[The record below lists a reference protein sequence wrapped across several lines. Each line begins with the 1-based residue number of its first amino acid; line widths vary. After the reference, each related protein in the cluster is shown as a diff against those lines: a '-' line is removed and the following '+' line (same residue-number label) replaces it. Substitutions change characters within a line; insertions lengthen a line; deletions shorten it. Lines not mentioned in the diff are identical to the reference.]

1 MSQKTTAA
9 VAEHAKAG
17 FAYAQRSLD
26 RVVAPSTRQEAISR
40 SSAYANSHPLLFVRS
55 ILRPLRQ
62 GITDKLPQSLATT
75 QLAFALLPLV
85 AFASFVLATLALTVA
100 GGIAFTLFWA
110 GVALLFLVPA
120 LLTASVLAVLVW
132 AWGIGCVLAF
142 RAVYSR
148 VPDGVKDDVQTRLGQ
163 AWERSVDGL
172 QQSGVISSVSI
183 GADTQKKKDEE
194 VVVKQE
200 VAAAKQ

>member
-1 MSQKTTAA
+1 M
-9 VAEHAKAG
+9 
-17 FAYAQRSLD
+17 
-26 RVVAPSTRQEAISR
+26 
-40 SSAYANSHPLLFVRS
+40 
-55 ILRPLRQ
+55 
-62 GITDKLPQSLATT
+62 
-75 QLAFALLPLV
+75 
-85 AFASFVLATLALTVA
+85 LATLALTVA
-100 GGIAFTLFWA
+100 GGIAFALFWA

-172 QQSGVISSVSI
+172 QQSGVISSVSM
-183 GADTQKKKDEE
+183 GADTKKEE
-194 VVVKQE
+194 DKVVVKQE